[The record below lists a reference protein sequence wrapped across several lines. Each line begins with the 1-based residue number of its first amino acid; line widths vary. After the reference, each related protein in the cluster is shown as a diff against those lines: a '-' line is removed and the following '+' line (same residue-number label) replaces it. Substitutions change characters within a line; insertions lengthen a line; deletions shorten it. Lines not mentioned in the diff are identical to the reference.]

1 MRFPLASLAVP
12 HASVFLLTPP
22 MVFDPAQTTT
32 VVVVVVEVVVV
43 VVEVDVVELV
53 VDDVV
58 VLVDV
63 VLEDVV
69 VDVDVDVDVVVVLE
83 GADGAPSAPPPP
95 PPDSLQP
102 VLSTEQMVN
111 NSSVSAC
118 FNVTSTTTSLKDAE
132 SPRNVHLESDK
143 AP

>member
-1 MRFPLASLAVP
+1 LPDGEGRAR
-12 HASVFLLTPP
+12 TG
-22 MVFDPAQTTT
+22 
-32 VVVVVVEVVVV
+32 
-43 VVEVDVVELV
+43 DVGIGG
-53 VDDVV
+53 DVV

-69 VDVDVDVDVVVVLE
+69 VDVVVVLE